1 MTAIK
6 TLLGTLAIALVC
18 WSEQAHAFE
27 CPQPAKPSPGVLQET
42 QQDQQALTRMFA
54 GGNIEDKIGVAA
66 VELQKKYPGATDAE
80 LVNYMIGAYC
90 PAVAQM
96 QGLSD
101 QQRTA
106 KVEHFAATLFELL
119 AEQKL

>member
-1 MTAIK
+1 MTSLHA
-6 TLLGTLAIALVC
+6 LPATLAIALLC
-18 WSEQAHAFE
+18 LSPQARAFE

-42 QQDQQALTRMFA
+42 RQDEQALTQMFA
-54 GGNIEDKIGVAA
+54 GGDIEDKIGVAIT
-66 VELQKKYPGATDAE
+66 ELQKKYPGASDAE

-96 QGLSD
+96 PGLSD
-101 QQRTA
+101 RQRTA

-119 AEQKL
+119 SEQKL